1 MEDFIDEVTDI
12 KEKRGRMLAVLCVLS
27 WIFIGLVFF
36 MNLLAFTGGKASAE
50 EMKERKIALIDLY
63 TGIGFGGENNAE
75 TIEEL
80 IFIDN
85 QINENFYLHYSTK
98 IVFCLIGF
106 FAVLQMYRLQKMGF
120 WAYIA
125 YSLIPIGVGYY
136 ILKDSA
142 TIGQSITWDLIM
154 AGIFIALYASQ
165 VKRMA

>member
-1 MEDFIDEVTDI
+1 MEELDTQIGDI
-12 KEKRGRMLAVLCVLS
+12 KEQRGRMLMVLCVLS

-63 TGIGFGGENNAE
+63 TGIGFGGENNTE

-80 IFIDN
+80 LFIDN

-125 YSLIPIGVGYY
+125 YSLIPIGISYY

-154 AGIFIALYASQ
+154 SGIFIALYASQ